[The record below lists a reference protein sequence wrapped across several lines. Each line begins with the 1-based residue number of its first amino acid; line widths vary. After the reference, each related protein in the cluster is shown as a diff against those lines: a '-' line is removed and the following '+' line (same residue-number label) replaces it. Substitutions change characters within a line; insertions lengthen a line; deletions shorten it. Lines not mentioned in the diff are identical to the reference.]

1 MSGDA
6 YPAHRLSLRIDGEEI
21 RNERE
26 KIPVVDPAT
35 EAPLGQLACATP
47 EDVDRAADAAS
58 RAFPLW
64 RKTPPHQRAQVLR
77 GAAARIRGKLDSL
90 ALIMTLEQGKPLAES
105 RTELTAAADLF
116 DWFAEEGRRVF
127 SHIIPGRTH
136 DVSYRVDHEPV
147 GPIAAFTPWNFPAT
161 SPVRKIA
168 AALAAGC
175 TVVIKP
181 AEETPAT
188 ALAIADALTDAG
200 LPAGVLNV
208 LFGDPAMI
216 SERLVASPFIRKIS
230 LTGSTR
236 VGRLIGEMAGHHI
249 KPVTMELGG
258 HAPVIVLEDADIVR
272 AARLAAATKF
282 RNAGQVCIG
291 PTRYLVARDAYPAF
305 HEAFRE
311 HASAIRLGSGL
322 SVETTMGPLAHARR
336 PEALSALVDDAVR
349 KGAGLWTGAHAST
362 NAGYFMA
369 PTILSEVP
377 VDAAIMNDEP
387 FGPVAIVN
395 PFDSEDEAVA
405 EANRLPY
412 ALAAYAFS
420 GSPGRLAALGERIE
434 AGMVGLNGYGITI
447 AETPFGGKKDSG
459 FGSEGGREGLEAYLS
474 VRLTGTTMS

>member
-1 MSGDA
+1 MSADA
-6 YPAHRLSLRIDGEEI
+6 YPAGRLSLRIDGEAV
-21 RNERE
+21 RGGRE
-26 KIPVVDPAT
+26 QIPVVDPAT
-35 EAPLGQLACATP
+35 ETPLGLLPCATP

-58 RAFPLW
+58 RAFPRW
-64 RKTPPHQRAQVLR
+64 RRTPPYQRAQVLR
-77 GAAARIRGKLDSL
+77 GAAARIRGTLESL
-90 ALIMTLEQGKPLAES
+90 AVTMTLEQGKPLAEA
-105 RTELTAAADLF
+105 RTELAAAADLL

-127 SHIIPGRTH
+127 SRIVPGRTP

-175 TVVIKP
+175 PVVIKP

-188 ALAIADALTDAG
+188 ALAIADALADAG
-200 LPAGVLNV
+200 LPDGTLNV
-208 LFGDPAMI
+208 LFGNPAMI
-216 SERLVASPFIRKIS
+216 SERLVASPLIRKIS

-236 VGRLIGEMAGHHI
+236 VGRLIGEMAGRHI

-258 HAPVIVLEDADIVR
+258 HAPVIVLEDADIAR
-272 AARLAAATKF
+272 AARLAAVAKF

-291 PTRYLVARDAYPAF
+291 PTRYLVSRPAYPAF
-305 HEAFRE
+305 LAAFRE
-311 HASAIRLGSGL
+311 HTAAIRPGSGL
-322 SVETTMGPLAHARR
+322 CTETTMGPLAHVRR
-336 PEALSALVDDAVR
+336 PEALSGLVDDAVR
-349 KGAGLWTGAHAST
+349 RGAALWTGARAST

-369 PTILSEVP
+369 PTLLSDVP

-387 FGPVAIVN
+387 FGPVAIIN
-395 PFDSEDEAVA
+395 PFDSDDEALA

-420 GSPGRLAALGERIE
+420 GDARRLAALGERIE

-447 AETPFGGKKDSG
+447 AETPFGGMKDSG

-474 VRLTGTTMS
+474 VRLTGTTTV

>member
-1 MSGDA
+1 MSADA
-6 YPAHRLSLRIDGEEI
+6 YPAGRLSLRIDGEAV
-21 RNERE
+21 RGGRE
-26 KIPVVDPAT
+26 QIPVVDPTT
-35 EAPLGQLACATP
+35 ETPLGLLPCATP

-58 RAFPLW
+58 RAFPRW
-64 RKTPPHQRAQVLR
+64 RRTPPYQRAQVLR
-77 GAAARIRGKLDSL
+77 GAAARIRGTLESL
-90 ALIMTLEQGKPLAES
+90 AVTMTLEQGKPLAEA
-105 RTELTAAADLF
+105 RTELAAAADLL

-127 SHIIPGRTH
+127 SRIVPGRTP

-175 TVVIKP
+175 PVVIKP

-188 ALAIADALTDAG
+188 ALAIADALADAG
-200 LPAGVLNV
+200 LPDGTLNV
-208 LFGDPAMI
+208 LFGNPTMI
-216 SERLVASPFIRKIS
+216 SERLIASPLIRKIS

-236 VGRLIGEMAGHHI
+236 VGRLIGEMAGRHI

-258 HAPVIVLEDADIVR
+258 HAPVIVLEDADIAR

-291 PTRYLVARDAYPAF
+291 PTRYLVSRPAYPAF
-305 HEAFRE
+305 LAAFRE
-311 HASAIRLGSGL
+311 HTAAIRPGSGL
-322 SVETTMGPLAHARR
+322 CTETTMGPLAHARR
-336 PEALSALVDDAVR
+336 PQALSALVDDAVR
-349 KGAGLWTGAHAST
+349 RGAALWTGARAST

-369 PTILSEVP
+369 PTLLSNVP

-387 FGPVAIVN
+387 FGPVAIIN
-395 PFDSEDEAVA
+395 PFDSDDEAVV

-420 GSPGRLAALGERIE
+420 GDAQRLAALGKRIE

-447 AETPFGGKKDSG
+447 AETPFGGMKDSG

-474 VRLTGTTMS
+474 VRLTGTTTV